1 MNEKLPLSQFDS
13 FSVFDAETI
22 MVYDDVYNYEPV
34 KLVQIYLPYNS
45 LERLRRSLYLH
56 LKIQPYGTTWHEY
69 NTQS

>member
-45 LERLRRSLYLH
+45 
-56 LKIQPYGTTWHEY
+56 
-69 NTQS
+69 